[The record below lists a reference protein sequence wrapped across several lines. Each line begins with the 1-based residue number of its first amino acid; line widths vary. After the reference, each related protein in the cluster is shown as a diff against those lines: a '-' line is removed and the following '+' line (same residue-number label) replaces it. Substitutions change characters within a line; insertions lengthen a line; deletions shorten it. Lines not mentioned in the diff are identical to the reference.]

1 MAVDGQDWLKHRSD
15 LRREILPMLYVEKPE
30 LAARIDRAAANWFAG
45 FDRETALYHAFQ
57 ATRAGD
63 PMPEFTAA
71 EVAGLSEDELD
82 ELPLPAT
89 NAILQERGERSR
101 RARYTSSEQGNIRT
115 GSDFESGG
123 GRAGTDP
130 RTRTDPIGGAMF
142 SRPIISSPSTTPS
155 PRNPSPSRPEAAAT
169 LAYFWLSGQWARA
182 MSLWRKLPKSL
193 LEQLSRE
200 DPGLYGLVL
209 LEIEAE
215 ANFDGLVA
223 RLRGDEK
230 LAATA
235 WQARSEGSRIA
246 LKGALEFA
254 LMASQEGAAGVCGD
268 PGSGCHVR
276 LQVR

>member
-1 MAVDGQDWLKHRSD
+1 MAVDGQDWLKHRGD

-71 EVAGLSEDELD
+71 DVAGLSEDELD

-101 RARYTSSEQGNIRT
+101 RARYTSSEQGASEPVPTSKPEEVEPELIRELELT
-115 GSDFESGG
+115 LRRGDVFE
-123 GRAGTDP
+123 ADHIFTLNN
-130 RTRTDPIGGAMF
+130 AF
-142 SRPIISSPSTTPS
+142 

-193 LEQLSRE
+193 LERLSRE

-215 ANFDGLVA
+215 ADFDGLVA

-246 LKGALEFA
+246 
-254 LMASQEGAAGVCGD
+254 
-268 PGSGCHVR
+268 
-276 LQVR
+276 